1 MLTNASFFAIIIAGV
16 IIVIEQS
23 VIDRYLDE
31 TTFNVSKASRVNLY
45 NLLTKFFNLKPSV
58 EFADL
63 TKADLIEMYSQLM
76 QTSGSFIAHKS
87 KINDFAKWM
96 YEEGYGTIQL
106 LNDIS
111 ELQYSDVNR
120 ESLYQSY
127 YFRDIEELWELMSI
141 VFSERGSEFDTFKSA
156 ALLVWLG
163 IEINDLTEMLKSD
176 LNEDDMSIVHPI
188 TKQVIQ
194 IPDIDLHDKIFY
206 FLISYRDAISY
217 DTAKFGGCT
226 FSYAPSAY
234 LFRSYKNAHFTPNQ
248 LKHISYNANNL
259 AKEYKK
265 VFQWNRIF
273 QSGLYYRIDQYEKEH
288 GSIEGKINILELF
301 FKCNQRHSLQRDA
314 TLSRKYKEYQE
325 FKLRLNL

>member
-1 MLTNASFFAIIIAGV
+1 M
-16 IIVIEQS
+16 IEQS

-31 TTFNVSKASRVNLY
+31 TTFNVSEIGRINMY

-58 EFADL
+58 EFAEL
-63 TKADLIEMYSQLM
+63 TKIDLIEMYSNLM
-76 QTSGSFIAHKS
+76 QSYGSFISHKS

-96 YEEGYGTIQL
+96 YEEGYGSIQL

-111 ELQYSDVNR
+111 SLQYSDINK
-120 ESLYQSY
+120 EYLYQMY
-127 YFRDIEELWELMSI
+127 YFRDIEELWELMFSI
-141 VFSERGSEFDTFKSA
+141 FSERGSEFDTFKSA

-188 TKQVIQ
+188 TKQI
-194 IPDIDLHDKIFY
+194 ILLPDVDLHDVIFK

-226 FSYAPSAY
+226 FSYAPSSY
-234 LFRSYKNAHFTPNQ
+234 LFRSYKNAHLAPTQ

-259 AKEYKK
+259 AKEYGKA
-265 VFQWNRIF
+265 FQWNRIF

-288 GSIEGKINILELF
+288 GSIEGKVNILESF
-301 FKCNQRHSLQRDA
+301 FKCNQRHSLQRNA
-314 TLSRKYKEYQE
+314 ALSRKYKEYQE